1 MCAVISAGMPAATA
15 RAKGTSSSAASA
27 RRERRT
33 RGRTKCESPALAP
46 CPGKCF
52 PQASTPA
59 RPSPR
64 ASATPRRATRAGSVP
79 KARSPITRLRGL
91 DQTSSTGAK
100 SRSMPTARSSR
111 PMARPTASARR
122 GSRRA
127 PTTAAGGKCVNGR
140 GSRSTRPP
148 SWSSATSGRTPAP
161 AAGSARR
168 TAVASGLLPQPS
180 MRPARRPRRRS
191 EAGIAMAIALFTL
204 MVFIVLAATSSL
216 IASSDVRATRD
227 ARGGSQAHFVA
238 EAAIAEALQRVNA
251 PGVVNFQNDVV
262 GQWAGLWGAGTHT
275 FGPVSGCTYTVT
287 PVASATDPTNAGRLI
302 ATANG
307 RESVHNV
314 VVANDVRSDIPSTAP
329 GAIYLANDQ
338 ATNATFKGDS
348 FSIDGNDHN
357 YTGGAGSAPPV
368 PGLSTRNDANRQEA
382 VASLDAGQ
390 KDNIRGLGFSS
401 SPLTPSIMTSPAAP
415 SIAQMNQII
424 DDLLAL
430 PSVVPYG
437 DNNINGHADFGTN
450 AAPQI
455 SHFTNPD

>member
-1 MCAVISAGMPAATA
+1 
-15 RAKGTSSSAASA
+15 
-27 RRERRT
+27 
-33 RGRTKCESPALAP
+33 
-46 CPGKCF
+46 
-52 PQASTPA
+52 
-59 RPSPR
+59 
-64 ASATPRRATRAGSVP
+64 
-79 KARSPITRLRGL
+79 
-91 DQTSSTGAK
+91 
-100 SRSMPTARSSR
+100 
-111 PMARPTASARR
+111 
-122 GSRRA
+122 
-127 PTTAAGGKCVNGR
+127 
-140 GSRSTRPP
+140 
-148 SWSSATSGRTPAP
+148 
-161 AAGSARR
+161 
-168 TAVASGLLPQPS
+168 
-180 MRPARRPRRRS
+180 
-191 EAGIAMAIALFTL
+191 MAIALFTL

-227 ARGGSQAHFVA
+227 ARGGSQAHFAA
-238 EAAIAEALQRVNA
+238 ESAIAEALQRVNA

-314 VVANDVRSDIPSTAP
+314 VVANVVRSDIPSTAP

-338 ATNATFKGDS
+338 ATNATFKGDA

-357 YTGGAGSAPPV
+357 YTGGAGPAPPV
-368 PGLSTRNDANRQEA
+368 PGLSTRNDTNRQEA

-455 SHFTNPD
+455 SHFTNAAGVTIKANGDATGAGIMIVEGDLTIQGNLNFNGLILVRGRTSVQVTEVIGNATIYGSLWTQDIDLNVGGSAVVNYSTQALALANQVGGTHPLPSPLKVLSLADCGMMPSGVGGCP

>member
-1 MCAVISAGMPAATA
+1 
-15 RAKGTSSSAASA
+15 
-27 RRERRT
+27 
-33 RGRTKCESPALAP
+33 
-46 CPGKCF
+46 
-52 PQASTPA
+52 
-59 RPSPR
+59 
-64 ASATPRRATRAGSVP
+64 
-79 KARSPITRLRGL
+79 
-91 DQTSSTGAK
+91 
-100 SRSMPTARSSR
+100 
-111 PMARPTASARR
+111 
-122 GSRRA
+122 
-127 PTTAAGGKCVNGR
+127 
-140 GSRSTRPP
+140 
-148 SWSSATSGRTPAP
+148 
-161 AAGSARR
+161 
-168 TAVASGLLPQPS
+168 
-180 MRPARRPRRRS
+180 
-191 EAGIAMAIALFTL
+191 MAIALFTL

-227 ARGGSQAHFVA
+227 ARGGSQAHFAA
-238 EAAIAEALQRVNA
+238 ESAIAEALQRVNA

-262 GQWAGLWGAGTHT
+262 GQWAGVWGAGTHT

-314 VVANDVRSDIPSTAP
+314 VVANVVRSDIPSTAP

-338 ATNATFKGDS
+338 ATNATFKGDA

-357 YTGGAGSAPPV
+357 YTGGAGPAPPV
-368 PGLSTRNDANRQEA
+368 PGLSTRNDTNRQEA

-390 KDNIRGLGFSS
+390 KDNIRGLGFSN

-455 SHFTNPD
+455 SHFTNTDGVTIKANGDASGAGIMIVEGDLTIQGNLHFNGLILVRGRTSVQVTEVIGNATLYGSLWTQDIDLNVGGSAVVNYSTQALALANQVGGTHPLPSPLKVLSLADCGMMPSGVGGCP

>member
-1 MCAVISAGMPAATA
+1 
-15 RAKGTSSSAASA
+15 
-27 RRERRT
+27 
-33 RGRTKCESPALAP
+33 
-46 CPGKCF
+46 
-52 PQASTPA
+52 
-59 RPSPR
+59 
-64 ASATPRRATRAGSVP
+64 
-79 KARSPITRLRGL
+79 
-91 DQTSSTGAK
+91 
-100 SRSMPTARSSR
+100 
-111 PMARPTASARR
+111 
-122 GSRRA
+122 
-127 PTTAAGGKCVNGR
+127 
-140 GSRSTRPP
+140 
-148 SWSSATSGRTPAP
+148 
-161 AAGSARR
+161 
-168 TAVASGLLPQPS
+168 
-180 MRPARRPRRRS
+180 
-191 EAGIAMAIALFTL
+191 MAIALFTL

-314 VVANDVRSDIPSTAP
+314 VVANVVRSDIPSTAP

-338 ATNATFKGDS
+338 ATNATFKGDA

-357 YTGGAGSAPPV
+357 YTGGAGPAPPV
-368 PGLSTRNDANRQEA
+368 PGLSTRNDTNRQEA

-455 SHFTNPD
+455 SHFTNAAGVTIKANGDATGAGIMIVEGDLTIQGNLNFNGLILVRGRTSVQVTEVIGNATLYGSLWTQDIDLNVGGSAVVNYSTQALALANQVGGTHPLPSPLKVLSLADCGMMPSGVGGCP

>member
-1 MCAVISAGMPAATA
+1 
-15 RAKGTSSSAASA
+15 
-27 RRERRT
+27 
-33 RGRTKCESPALAP
+33 
-46 CPGKCF
+46 
-52 PQASTPA
+52 
-59 RPSPR
+59 
-64 ASATPRRATRAGSVP
+64 
-79 KARSPITRLRGL
+79 
-91 DQTSSTGAK
+91 
-100 SRSMPTARSSR
+100 
-111 PMARPTASARR
+111 
-122 GSRRA
+122 
-127 PTTAAGGKCVNGR
+127 
-140 GSRSTRPP
+140 
-148 SWSSATSGRTPAP
+148 
-161 AAGSARR
+161 
-168 TAVASGLLPQPS
+168 
-180 MRPARRPRRRS
+180 
-191 EAGIAMAIALFTL
+191 MAIALFTL

-227 ARGGSQAHFVA
+227 ARGGSQAHFAA
-238 EAAIAEALQRVNA
+238 ESAIAEALQRVNA

-262 GQWAGLWGAGTHT
+262 GQWAGVWGAGTHT

-287 PVASATDPTNAGRLI
+287 PVASATDPTNAGQLI

-314 VVANDVRSDIPSTAP
+314 VVANVVRSDIPSTAP

-338 ATNATFKGDS
+338 ATNATFKGDA

-357 YTGGAGSAPPV
+357 YTGGAGPAPPV
-368 PGLSTRNDANRQEA
+368 PGLSTRNDTNRQEA

-390 KDNIRGLGFSS
+390 KDNIRGLGFSN

-455 SHFTNPD
+455 SHFTNTDGVTIKANGDASGAGIMIVEGDLTIQGNLHFNGLILVRGRTSVQVTEVIGNATLYGSLWTQDIDLNVGGSAIVNYSTQALALANQVGGTHPLPSPLKVLSLADCGMMPSGVGGCP

>member
-1 MCAVISAGMPAATA
+1 MAALDAPGWTPAV
-15 RAKGTSSSAASA
+15 RLA
-27 RRERRT
+27 RRRRRT
-33 RGRTKCESPALAP
+33 GDGCGTTWRSTHARRRRGR
-46 CPGKCF
+46 
-52 PQASTPA
+52 
-59 RPSPR
+59 
-64 ASATPRRATRAGSVP
+64 
-79 KARSPITRLRGL
+79 
-91 DQTSSTGAK
+91 
-100 SRSMPTARSSR
+100 
-111 PMARPTASARR
+111 
-122 GSRRA
+122 
-127 PTTAAGGKCVNGR
+127 
-140 GSRSTRPP
+140 
-148 SWSSATSGRTPAP
+148 
-161 AAGSARR
+161 
-168 TAVASGLLPQPS
+168 
-180 MRPARRPRRRS
+180 
-191 EAGIAMAIALFTL
+191 
-204 MVFIVLAATSSL
+204 
-216 IASSDVRATRD
+216 
-227 ARGGSQAHFVA
+227 
-238 EAAIAEALQRVNA
+238 
-251 PGVVNFQNDVV
+251 
-262 GQWAGLWGAGTHT
+262 WGAGTHT

-314 VVANDVRSDIPSTAP
+314 VVANVVRSDIPSTAP

-455 SHFTNPD
+455 SHFTNANGVTIKANGDATGPGIMIVEGDLTIQGNLNFNGLILVRGRTSVQVTEVIGNATIYGTLWTQDIDLNVGGSAVVNYSTQALALANQVGNTHPLPSPLKVLSLADCGMMPSGVGGCP

>member
-1 MCAVISAGMPAATA
+1 
-15 RAKGTSSSAASA
+15 
-27 RRERRT
+27 
-33 RGRTKCESPALAP
+33 
-46 CPGKCF
+46 
-52 PQASTPA
+52 
-59 RPSPR
+59 
-64 ASATPRRATRAGSVP
+64 
-79 KARSPITRLRGL
+79 
-91 DQTSSTGAK
+91 
-100 SRSMPTARSSR
+100 
-111 PMARPTASARR
+111 
-122 GSRRA
+122 
-127 PTTAAGGKCVNGR
+127 
-140 GSRSTRPP
+140 
-148 SWSSATSGRTPAP
+148 
-161 AAGSARR
+161 
-168 TAVASGLLPQPS
+168 
-180 MRPARRPRRRS
+180 
-191 EAGIAMAIALFTL
+191 MAIALFTL

-238 EAAIAEALQRVNA
+238 EAAIAEAFQRVNA

-287 PVASATDPTNAGRLI
+287 PVASATDPTNAGLLI

-314 VVANDVRSDIPSTAP
+314 VVANVVRSDIPSTAP

-338 ATNATFKGDS
+338 ATNATFKGDA

-357 YTGGAGSAPPV
+357 YTGGAGPAPPV
-368 PGLSTRNDANRQEA
+368 PGLSTRNDTNRQEA

-455 SHFTNPD
+455 SHFTNTDGVTIKANGDASGAGIMIVEGDLTIQGNLHFNGLILVRGRTSVQVTEVIGNATLYGSLWTQDIDLNVGGSAIVNYSTQALALANQVGGTHPLPSPLKVLSLADCGMMPSGVGGCP

>member
-1 MCAVISAGMPAATA
+1 
-15 RAKGTSSSAASA
+15 
-27 RRERRT
+27 
-33 RGRTKCESPALAP
+33 
-46 CPGKCF
+46 
-52 PQASTPA
+52 
-59 RPSPR
+59 
-64 ASATPRRATRAGSVP
+64 
-79 KARSPITRLRGL
+79 
-91 DQTSSTGAK
+91 
-100 SRSMPTARSSR
+100 
-111 PMARPTASARR
+111 
-122 GSRRA
+122 
-127 PTTAAGGKCVNGR
+127 
-140 GSRSTRPP
+140 
-148 SWSSATSGRTPAP
+148 
-161 AAGSARR
+161 
-168 TAVASGLLPQPS
+168 
-180 MRPARRPRRRS
+180 
-191 EAGIAMAIALFTL
+191 MAIALFTL

-227 ARGGSQAHFVA
+227 ARGGSQAHFAA
-238 EAAIAEALQRVNA
+238 ESAIAEALQRVNA

-314 VVANDVRSDIPSTAP
+314 VVANVVRSDIPSTAP

-455 SHFTNPD
+455 SHFTNAAGVTIKANGDATGAGIMIVEGDLTIQGNLNFNGLILVRGRTSVQVTEVIGNATIYGSLWTQDIDLNVGGSAVVNYSTQALALANQVGNTHPLPSPLKVLSLADCGMMPSGVGGCP

>member
-1 MCAVISAGMPAATA
+1 
-15 RAKGTSSSAASA
+15 
-27 RRERRT
+27 
-33 RGRTKCESPALAP
+33 
-46 CPGKCF
+46 
-52 PQASTPA
+52 
-59 RPSPR
+59 
-64 ASATPRRATRAGSVP
+64 
-79 KARSPITRLRGL
+79 
-91 DQTSSTGAK
+91 
-100 SRSMPTARSSR
+100 
-111 PMARPTASARR
+111 
-122 GSRRA
+122 
-127 PTTAAGGKCVNGR
+127 
-140 GSRSTRPP
+140 
-148 SWSSATSGRTPAP
+148 
-161 AAGSARR
+161 
-168 TAVASGLLPQPS
+168 
-180 MRPARRPRRRS
+180 
-191 EAGIAMAIALFTL
+191 MAIALFTL

-227 ARGGSQAHFVA
+227 ARGGSQAHFAA
-238 EAAIAEALQRVNA
+238 ESAIAEALQRVNA

-314 VVANDVRSDIPSTAP
+314 VVANVVRSDIPSTAP

-338 ATNATFKGDS
+338 ATNATFKGDA

-357 YTGGAGSAPPV
+357 YTGGAGPAPPV
-368 PGLSTRNDANRQEA
+368 PGLSTRNDTNRQEA

-390 KDNIRGLGFSS
+390 KDNIRGLGFSN

-455 SHFTNPD
+455 SHFTNTDGVTIKANGDASGAGIMIVEGDLTIQGNLHFNGLILVRGRTSVQVTEVIGNATLYGSLWTQDIDLNVGGSAIVNYSTQALALANQVGGTHPLPSPLKVLSLADCGMMPSGVGGCP

>member
-1 MCAVISAGMPAATA
+1 
-15 RAKGTSSSAASA
+15 
-27 RRERRT
+27 
-33 RGRTKCESPALAP
+33 
-46 CPGKCF
+46 
-52 PQASTPA
+52 
-59 RPSPR
+59 
-64 ASATPRRATRAGSVP
+64 
-79 KARSPITRLRGL
+79 
-91 DQTSSTGAK
+91 
-100 SRSMPTARSSR
+100 
-111 PMARPTASARR
+111 
-122 GSRRA
+122 
-127 PTTAAGGKCVNGR
+127 
-140 GSRSTRPP
+140 
-148 SWSSATSGRTPAP
+148 
-161 AAGSARR
+161 
-168 TAVASGLLPQPS
+168 
-180 MRPARRPRRRS
+180 
-191 EAGIAMAIALFTL
+191 MAIALFTL

-287 PVASATDPTNAGRLI
+287 PVASATDPTNAGLLI

-314 VVANDVRSDIPSTAP
+314 VVANVVRSDIPSTAP

-338 ATNATFKGDS
+338 ATNATFKGDA

-368 PGLSTRNDANRQEA
+368 PGLSTRNDTNRQEA

-455 SHFTNPD
+455 SHFTNTDGVTIKANGDASGAGIMIVEGDLTIQGNLHFNGLILVRGRTSVQVTEVIGNATIYGSLWTQDIDLNVGGSAVVNYSTQALALANQVGGAHPLPSPLKVLSLADCGMMPSGVGGCP

>member
-1 MCAVISAGMPAATA
+1 
-15 RAKGTSSSAASA
+15 
-27 RRERRT
+27 
-33 RGRTKCESPALAP
+33 
-46 CPGKCF
+46 
-52 PQASTPA
+52 
-59 RPSPR
+59 
-64 ASATPRRATRAGSVP
+64 
-79 KARSPITRLRGL
+79 
-91 DQTSSTGAK
+91 
-100 SRSMPTARSSR
+100 
-111 PMARPTASARR
+111 
-122 GSRRA
+122 
-127 PTTAAGGKCVNGR
+127 
-140 GSRSTRPP
+140 
-148 SWSSATSGRTPAP
+148 
-161 AAGSARR
+161 
-168 TAVASGLLPQPS
+168 
-180 MRPARRPRRRS
+180 
-191 EAGIAMAIALFTL
+191 MAIALFTL

-262 GQWAGLWGAGTHT
+262 GQWAGVWGAGTHT

-314 VVANDVRSDIPSTAP
+314 VVANVVRSDIPSTAP

-455 SHFTNPD
+455 SHFTNTDGVTIKANGDASGAGIMIVEGDLTIQGNLHFNGLILVRGRTSVQVTEVIGNATLYGSLWTQDIDLNVGGSAVVNYSTQALALANQVGGTHPLPSPLKVLSLADCGMMPSGVGGCP

>member
-1 MCAVISAGMPAATA
+1 
-15 RAKGTSSSAASA
+15 
-27 RRERRT
+27 
-33 RGRTKCESPALAP
+33 
-46 CPGKCF
+46 
-52 PQASTPA
+52 
-59 RPSPR
+59 
-64 ASATPRRATRAGSVP
+64 
-79 KARSPITRLRGL
+79 
-91 DQTSSTGAK
+91 
-100 SRSMPTARSSR
+100 
-111 PMARPTASARR
+111 
-122 GSRRA
+122 
-127 PTTAAGGKCVNGR
+127 
-140 GSRSTRPP
+140 
-148 SWSSATSGRTPAP
+148 
-161 AAGSARR
+161 
-168 TAVASGLLPQPS
+168 
-180 MRPARRPRRRS
+180 
-191 EAGIAMAIALFTL
+191 MAIALFTL

-314 VVANDVRSDIPSTAP
+314 VVANVVRSDIPSTAP

-455 SHFTNPD
+455 SHFTNAAGVTIKANGDATGAGIMIVEGDLTIQGNLNFNGLILVRGRTSVQVTEVIGNATIYGSLWTQDIDLNVGGSAVVNYSTQALALANQVGGTHPLPSPLKVLSLADCGMMPSGVGGCP

>member
-59 RPSPR
+59 RPRPR

-79 KARSPITRLRGL
+79 KARSPITRLRGS
-91 DQTSSTGAK
+91 DQTSSTAPGR
-100 SRSMPTARSSR
+100 RSMPPAGCPAGGWGVGGVGRV
-111 PMARPTASARR
+111 AVAVQLGARR
-122 GSRRA
+122 MPADVAG
-127 PTTAAGGKCVNGR
+127 AA
-140 GSRSTRPP
+140 
-148 SWSSATSGRTPAP
+148 A

-168 TAVASGLLPQPS
+168 TALASGLLPQPS

-238 EAAIAEALQRVNA
+238 EAAIAEELQRVNA

-275 FGPVSGCTYTVT
+275 F
-287 PVASATDPTNAGRLI
+287 
-302 ATANG
+302 
-307 RESVHNV
+307 
-314 VVANDVRSDIPSTAP
+314 
-329 GAIYLANDQ
+329 
-338 ATNATFKGDS
+338 
-348 FSIDGNDHN
+348 
-357 YTGGAGSAPPV
+357 
-368 PGLSTRNDANRQEA
+368 
-382 VASLDAGQ
+382 
-390 KDNIRGLGFSS
+390 GLGFSS

-455 SHFTNPD
+455 SHFTNAAGVTIKANGDATGAGIMIVEGDLTIQGNRNFNGLILVRGRTSVQVTEVIGNATLYGSLWTQDIDLNVGGSAIVNYSTQALALANQVGGTHPLPSPLKVLSLADCGMMPSGVGGCP

>member
-1 MCAVISAGMPAATA
+1 
-15 RAKGTSSSAASA
+15 
-27 RRERRT
+27 
-33 RGRTKCESPALAP
+33 
-46 CPGKCF
+46 
-52 PQASTPA
+52 
-59 RPSPR
+59 
-64 ASATPRRATRAGSVP
+64 
-79 KARSPITRLRGL
+79 
-91 DQTSSTGAK
+91 
-100 SRSMPTARSSR
+100 
-111 PMARPTASARR
+111 
-122 GSRRA
+122 
-127 PTTAAGGKCVNGR
+127 
-140 GSRSTRPP
+140 
-148 SWSSATSGRTPAP
+148 
-161 AAGSARR
+161 
-168 TAVASGLLPQPS
+168 
-180 MRPARRPRRRS
+180 
-191 EAGIAMAIALFTL
+191 MAIALFTL

-314 VVANDVRSDIPSTAP
+314 VVANVVRSDIPSTAP

-390 KDNIRGLGFSS
+390 KDNIRGLGFSI

-455 SHFTNPD
+455 SHFTNANGITIKANGDAAGAGIMIVEGDLTIQGNLNFNGLILVRGRTSVQVTEVIGNATIYGSLWTQDIDLNVGGSAVVNYSTQALALANQVGGTHPLPSPLKVLSLADCGMMPSGVGGCP

>member
-1 MCAVISAGMPAATA
+1 
-15 RAKGTSSSAASA
+15 
-27 RRERRT
+27 
-33 RGRTKCESPALAP
+33 
-46 CPGKCF
+46 
-52 PQASTPA
+52 
-59 RPSPR
+59 
-64 ASATPRRATRAGSVP
+64 
-79 KARSPITRLRGL
+79 
-91 DQTSSTGAK
+91 
-100 SRSMPTARSSR
+100 
-111 PMARPTASARR
+111 
-122 GSRRA
+122 
-127 PTTAAGGKCVNGR
+127 
-140 GSRSTRPP
+140 
-148 SWSSATSGRTPAP
+148 
-161 AAGSARR
+161 
-168 TAVASGLLPQPS
+168 
-180 MRPARRPRRRS
+180 
-191 EAGIAMAIALFTL
+191 MAIALFTL

-227 ARGGSQAHFVA
+227 ARGGSQAHFAA
-238 EAAIAEALQRVNA
+238 ESAIAEALQRVNA

-314 VVANDVRSDIPSTAP
+314 VVANVVRSDIPSTAP

-455 SHFTNPD
+455 SHFTNANGITIKANGDAAGAGIMIVEGDLTIQGNLNFNGLILVRGRTSVQVTEVIGNATIYGSLWTQDIDLNVGGSAVVNYSTQALALANQVGGTHPLPSPLKVLSLADCGMMPSGVGGCP